1 MLLRTTTLVFLIAVS
16 FSLTAQLSDTLKTH
30 ELPEIQINHKPL
42 KNEIERMPEVL
53 GTSIYA
59 GKKNEVIKLGNI
71 DADLSVNN
79 SRQVFGKVPGVT
91 VWENDGSGIQVGV
104 STRGLSPN
112 RSWEFNVR
120 QNGTDISG
128 ETFGYPE
135 AYYSPPLE
143 GVERIEI
150 IRGAAS
156 LQFGPQFGGLMNYVM
171 KKGNAY
177 KPLVYETQ
185 QTFGSYGLF
194 NSYNAIGG
202 TYKKVSY
209 YAFFHHRGADSWRD
223 NNRYTINAGYAAI
236 NYSVTSKLNV
246 GIQYTRSSYLS
257 QQPGGLTDSVFNAG
271 SSGLTLFG
279 SDGTPTAT
287 GSGAQTSTRN
297 RNWASAPWNV
307 INVYADYNISE
318 NTKLN
323 VRLFGVMAERTN
335 VGFVKAINVADTFN
349 TAIKSYN
356 PRQVDRDFY
365 NNYGGEIRFLQM
377 YNLLKQKSA
386 LATGVRVYKGNI
398 LRRQVGTGTTG
409 NDYDVTITKQ
419 SNGKDF
425 SKEYNYDTDNIAFFL
440 ENMFKIGKR
449 LSVTPGVRH
458 EIIIS
463 GAQGYL
469 NTSATGTFAP
479 VKESRNVLLF
489 GAGAEF
495 QTTSA
500 TNIYANFS
508 QSYRPVTY
516 SELTPSG
523 TTEVIDP
530 NLKDA
535 SGYNIDGGFR
545 GKIKDFVSFDIGGFY
560 LLYDNRIGTITQNNA
575 PYKTNI
581 GTSVSQGLEGFV
593 ELDLIRAFTQ
603 NSSVGYLT
611 LYASYAYVDAKYTRW
626 DNPAIANDPAKSIV
640 GKRVEYAPEN
650 IGRYGATYIFKNIS
664 ATFQL
669 SRVSEVFSDA
679 ANTEKANSTA
689 TVGKVPA
696 YMVMDASL
704 TVLFAKKFNIKA
716 GVNNL
721 SDEKYFTRRA
731 GGYPGPGIMPAN
743 GTTVF
748 VSIGAKI

>member
-1 MLLRTTTLVFLIAVS
+1 MKSRNLFTLFLIS
-16 FSLTAQLSDTLKTH
+16 FSTVSVFSQEDSVKTLN
-30 ELPEIQINHKPL
+30 LPEIEINQKPL

-120 QNGTDISG
+120 QNGADISG

-156 LQFGPQFGGLMNYVM
+156 LQYGPQFGGLMNYVM

-177 KPLVYETQ
+177 KPLVFETQ

-194 NSYNAIGG
+194 NSYNALGG

-236 NYSVTSKLNV
+236 NYSVTSKLNI

-257 QQPGGLTDSVFNAG
+257 QQPGGLTDSLFNV
-271 SSGLTLFG
+271 
-279 SDGTPTAT
+279 D
-287 GSGAQTSTRN
+287 AQQSFRH
-297 RNWASAPWNV
+297 RNWTSAPWNV
-307 INVYADYNISE
+307 ATVYADYNISE

-323 VRLFGVMAERTN
+323 IKLFGVMAERTN
-335 VGFVKAINVADTFN
+335 VGFVKAINIADTFN
-349 TAIKSYN
+349 TTLKSFN
-356 PRQVDRDFY
+356 PRQVDRDY
-365 NNYGGEIRFLQM
+365 YTNYGGEIRFLQM
-377 YNLLKQKSA
+377 YNLMNQKSA
-386 LATGVRVYKGNI
+386 LAAGVRVYKGNI
-398 LRRQVGTGTTG
+398 LRRQLGVGTTG
-409 NDYDVTITKQ
+409 DDYDVTITAQ

-425 SKEYNYDTDNIAFFL
+425 SREYNYDTDNIAFFL

-449 LSVTPGVRH
+449 LSITPGVRY
-458 EIIIS
+458 EIINS
-463 GAQGYL
+463 SAKGYL
-469 NTSATGTFAP
+469 NTSATGTFTP
-479 VKESRNVLLF
+479 VSENRNVILF

-495 QTTSA
+495 QTTGT
-500 TNIYANFS
+500 TNLYANFS

-523 TTEVIDP
+523 TTDVIDP

-545 GKIKDFVSFDIGGFY
+545 GRIKDYLSFDIGGFY
-560 LLYDNRIGTITQNNA
+560 LLYDNRIGTITQNGL
-575 PYKTNI
+575 PFRTNI
-581 GTSVSQGLEGFV
+581 GTSVSQGAEAFV
-593 ELDLIRAFTQ
+593 EIDPIRAFIQ
-603 NSSVGYLT
+603 KSPVGYIT

-640 GKRVEYAPEN
+640 GKRVEYAPQN
-650 IGRYGATYIFKNIS
+650 IGRYGATYIYKNIS

-669 SRVSEVFSDA
+669 SQVSEVYSDA
-679 ANTEKANSTA
+679 ANTEKYNAAA

-704 TVLFAKKFNIKA
+704 TVLFAKKYNLKA

-731 GGYPGPGIMPAN
+731 GGYPGPGVMPAN
-743 GTTVF
+743 GRTIF

>member
-1 MLLRTTTLVFLIAVS
+1 MITRKIVAVLLILVVVKINAQVKDTVKTL
-16 FSLTAQLSDTLKTH
+16 
-30 ELPEIQINHKPL
+30 ELPEIQINEKPL
-42 KNEIERMPEVL
+42 KNEIERLPEIS
-53 GTSIYA
+53 GTGIYA

-112 RSWEFNVR
+112 RSWEFNIR
-120 QNGTDISG
+120 QNGADISG

-143 GVERIEI
+143 GVERIEV

-156 LQFGPQFGGLMNYVM
+156 LQYGPQFGGLLNYVM

-177 KPLVYETQ
+177 KPIVFETQ

-194 NSYNAIGG
+194 NSYNGIGG

-209 YAFFHHRGADSWRD
+209 YAFFHHRGADSWRE

-236 NYSVTSKLNV
+236 NYSVTSKLNI
-246 GIQYTRSSYLS
+246 GIQYSRSSYLS
-257 QQPGGLTDSVFNAG
+257 QQPGGLTDSLFNV
-271 SSGLTLFG
+271 
-279 SDGTPTAT
+279 D
-287 GSGAQTSTRN
+287 AQQSFRH
-297 RNWASAPWNV
+297 RNWTSAPWNV
-307 INVYADYNISE
+307 ATAYADYNITE

-323 VRLFGVMAERTN
+323 VKLFGVVAERTN
-335 VGFVKAINVADTFN
+335 VGFVKSINIADTFN

-365 NNYGGEIRFLQM
+365 NNYGGEIRFLQS

-386 LATGVRVYKGNI
+386 LAAGVRVYQGTI
-398 LRRQVGTGTTG
+398 FRRQLGVGTTG
-409 NDYDVTITKQ
+409 DDYDVSITAQ

-425 SKEYNYDTDNIAFFL
+425 SKEYNYNTDNVAFYL

-449 LSVTPGVRH
+449 LSITPGVRY
-458 EIIIS
+458 EIINS
-463 GAQGYL
+463 YAKGYL
-469 NTSATGTFAP
+469 NTTATGTFSP
-479 VKESRNVLLF
+479 VHESRKVMLF

-495 QTTSA
+495 QTTST
-500 TNIYANFS
+500 TNLYANFS

-523 TTEVIDP
+523 TTDVVDP

-545 GKIKDFVSFDIGGFY
+545 GKIKDFLSFDIGGFY
-560 LLYDNRIGTITQNNA
+560 LLYDNRIGTITQNNL
-575 PYKTNI
+575 PFKTNI
-581 GTSVSQGLEGFV
+581 GSSVSQGAEGFV
-593 ELDLIRAFTQ
+593 EIDPIRAFTQ
-603 NSSVGYLT
+603 NSPLGYLT

-640 GKRVEYAPEN
+640 GKQVEYAPQN
-650 IGRYGATYIFKNIS
+650 IGRYGATYIYKKIS

-669 SRVSEVFSDA
+669 SQVSEVYSDA
-679 ANTEKANSTA
+679 ANTENFNHTA
-689 TVGKVPA
+689 TVGKVPS

-704 TVLFAKKFNIKA
+704 TVLFAKKYNIKA

-743 GTTVF
+743 GRTLF
-748 VSIGAKI
+748 ISIGAKI

>member
-1 MLLRTTTLVFLIAVS
+1 MSLRIILSLSFLLS
-16 FSLTAQLSDTLKTH
+16 FITIQAQLSDTTKTH

-42 KNEIERMPEVL
+42 KNEIERMPEVS

-120 QNGTDISG
+120 QNGSDISG

-194 NSYNAIGG
+194 NSCNAIGG
-202 TYKKVSY
+202 SYKKVSY
-209 YAFFHHRGADSWRD
+209 YAFFHHRGADGWRD

-236 NYSVTSKLNV
+236 NYSVTSKLNIGV
-246 GIQYTRSSYLS
+246 QYTRSSYLS
-257 QQPGGLTDSVFNAG
+257 QQPGGLTDSLFNVDPQR
-271 SSGLTLFG
+271 SFRS
-279 SDGTPTAT
+279 
-287 GSGAQTSTRN
+287 
-297 RNWASAPWNV
+297 RNWTSAPWNV
-307 INVYADYNISE
+307 INVYADYNISD

-323 VRLFGVMAERTN
+323 VKLFGVIAERTN
-335 VGFVKAINVADTFN
+335 VGFVKAINIADTFN
-349 TAIKSYN
+349 TTIKSFN
-356 PRQVDRDFY
+356 PRQVDRDYY

-386 LATGVRVYKGNI
+386 LAAGMRVYKGNI
-398 LRRQVGTGTTG
+398 LRRQQGVGTTG
-409 NDYDVTITKQ
+409 DDYDVTITAH

-425 SKEYNYDTDNIAFFL
+425 SKEYNYGTDNISFFL

-449 LSVTPGVRH
+449 LSITPGVRY
-458 EIIIS
+458 EIVNS
-463 GAQGYL
+463 SAKGYL
-469 NTSATGTFAP
+469 NTTPTGTFTP
-479 VKESRNVLLF
+479 VKESRGFVLF
-489 GAGAEF
+489 GAGAEL
-495 QTTSA
+495 QTTSS
-500 TNIYANFS
+500 TNVYANFS

-523 TTEVIDP
+523 TTDVIDP

-535 SGYNIDGGFR
+535 SGYNVDGGFR
-545 GKIKDFVSFDIGGFY
+545 GKIKEYLSFDIGGFY
-560 LLYDNRIGTITQNNA
+560 LVYDNRIGTITQNGL
-575 PYKTNI
+575 PFRTNI
-581 GTSVSQGLEGFV
+581 GTSVSQGFEGFV
-593 ELDLIRAFTQ
+593 EVDPLRAFTS
-603 NSSVGYLT
+603 NSTIGYIT

-626 DNPAIANDPAKSIV
+626 DNPAIVNDPSKSIV
-640 GKRVEYAPEN
+640 GKRVEYAPQN
-650 IGRYGATYIFKNIS
+650 IGRYGATYIYKNIS

-669 SRVSEVFSDA
+669 SQVSEVFSDA
-679 ANTEKANSTA
+679 ANTEKANITA
-689 TVGKVPA
+689 TAGKVPA
-696 YMVMDASL
+696 YIVMDASL
-704 TVLFAKKFNIKA
+704 TMLFAKKFNIKA

-743 GTTVF
+743 GRTVF

>member
-1 MLLRTTTLVFLIAVS
+1 MKAHYMLLNLALLLVISGMSQQVDSVKTL
-16 FSLTAQLSDTLKTH
+16 
-30 ELPEIQINHKPL
+30 ELPEIEINEKPL
-42 KNEIERMPEVL
+42 KNEIERMPHVL
-53 GTSIYA
+53 GTCIYA

-128 ETFGYPE
+128 EAFGYPE

-143 GVERIEI
+143 GVERIEV

-156 LQFGPQFGGLMNYVM
+156 LQYGPQFGGLMNYVM

-177 KPLVYETQ
+177 KPLVFETQ

-194 NSYNAIGG
+194 NSYNALGG

-209 YAFFHHRGADSWRD
+209 YAFFHHRGADGWRD

-236 NYSVTSKLNV
+236 NYSVTSKLNI

-257 QQPGGLTDSVFNAG
+257 QQPGGLTDSLFNV
-271 SSGLTLFG
+271 
-279 SDGTPTAT
+279 D
-287 GSGAQTSTRN
+287 AQQSTRK
-297 RNWASAPWNV
+297 RNWTSAPWNV
-307 INVYADYNISE
+307 VNLTADYAITE
-318 NTKLN
+318 NTKLS
-323 VRLFGVMAERTN
+323 VKLFGVLAERSN

-349 TAIKSYN
+349 NTIKSFN

-365 NNYGGEIRFLQM
+365 TNYGGEIRFLQL

-386 LATGVRVYKGNI
+386 LAVGVRLYKGNI
-398 LRRQVGTGTTG
+398 LRQQVGVGTTG
-409 NDYDVTITKQ
+409 DDYNVDISVK

-425 SKEYNYDTDNIAFFL
+425 SKEYNYNTDNVAFYL
-440 ENMFKIGKR
+440 ENMFKFGKR
-449 LSVTPGVRH
+449 LSITPGVRY
-458 EIIIS
+458 EIINS
-463 GAQGYL
+463 SAAGYV

-479 VKESRNVLLF
+479 VARTRNVILL

-495 QTTSA
+495 QTTNS
-500 TNIYANFS
+500 TNVYANFS

-516 SELTPSG
+516 SDLTQAA
-523 TTEVIDP
+523 TTDVIAP
-530 NLKDA
+530 TLKDA
-535 SGYNIDGGFR
+535 AGYNVDGGFR
-545 GKIKDFVSFDIGGFY
+545 GKIKNFLSFDIGGFY
-560 LLYDNRIGTITQNNA
+560 LVYDNRIGTITQNGL
-575 PYKTNI
+575 PFKTNI
-581 GTSVSQGLEGFV
+581 GTSVSQGVETFV
-593 ELDLIRAFTQ
+593 EIDPIRIFTQ
-603 NSSVGYLT
+603 NSPVGYLT

-626 DNPAIANDPAKSIV
+626 DNPLIANDPAKSIV
-640 GKRVEYAPEN
+640 GKRVEYAPQN
-650 IGRYGATYIFKNIS
+650 IGRYGATYIYKNIS

-669 SRVSEVFSDA
+669 SEVSEVYADA
-679 ANTEKANSTA
+679 TNTELPNSIA
-689 TVGKVPA
+689 TTGKVPG

-704 TVLFAKKFNIKA
+704 TVLFAKKYNFKA
-716 GVNNL
+716 GVNNI
-721 SDEKYFTRRA
+721 SDERYYTRRA

-743 GTTVF
+743 GRTLF
-748 VSIGAKI
+748 VSIGAKL